1 METRSPRG
9 ERFLFFLQPR
19 TTIMALR
26 RAYTQP
32 QQGGQGFARTKKIF
46 GVPILG
52 ILAADV
58 GTINNQVAAFMV
70 PKDFVVQFIN
80 LIVPSLAASALTL
93 SIGDAAN
100 NARFVSA
107 STAGVAG
114 GTINTFA
121 AGGQYYQFPADT
133 EILLTAAAAGVTPAP
148 GNITNFYLEGW
159 MV

>member
-1 METRSPRG
+1 
-9 ERFLFFLQPR
+9 
-19 TTIMALR
+19 MALR

-32 QQGGQGFARTKKIF
+32 QQGGEGFARTKKVF
-46 GVPILG
+46 GVAVLG

-70 PKDFVVQFIN
+70 PKDFVVSTIN
-80 LIVPSLAASALTL
+80 AVIPSLAASALTL

-107 STAGVAG
+107 SAAGVAG
-114 GTINTFA
+114 GTISTFA

-133 EILLTAAAAGVTPAP
+133 EILLTATAAGVTPAA

-159 MV
+159 LV

>member
-1 METRSPRG
+1 
-9 ERFLFFLQPR
+9 
-19 TTIMALR
+19 MALR

-32 QQGGQGFARTKKIF
+32 QAGGQGFARTKKIF
-46 GVPILG
+46 GVTTLG

-58 GTINNQVAAFMV
+58 GTINNQVAAFIV

-93 SIGDAAN
+93 SIGDAAVPN
-100 NARFVSA
+100 RFVNA

-121 AGGQYYQFPADT
+121 AGGQYYQFPIDT
-133 EILLTAAAAGVTPAP
+133 EILITVAAAGVTPAA

-159 MV
+159 MGP

>member
-1 METRSPRG
+1 
-9 ERFLFFLQPR
+9 
-19 TTIMALR
+19 MALR

-32 QQGGQGFARTKKIF
+32 QQGSEGFARTKKVF

-70 PKDFVVQFIN
+70 PKDFVTQ
-80 LIVPSLAASALTL
+80 LISLTVPSLAASALTL

-100 NARFVSA
+100 NARFVNA

-114 GTINTFA
+114 GTINAFA

-133 EILLTAAAAGVTPAP
+133 EILLTVAAAGVTPAA
-148 GNITNFYLEGW
+148 GSITNFYFEGW
-159 MV
+159 IV